1 MSDAPSRVR
10 KNSGAALVNGRVRLR
25 LLEAGDL
32 PLTLS
37 WRNDEDN
44 RRWFFTTDP
53 IPLDAHRRWFEQ
65 YRDRDDDFVFVIE
78 ETETLKRAVGQ
89 LSLYRIEWDTG
100 RAEFGR
106 LLMGDPEAK
115 GLGLAQLATACLTDE
130 ALTSWGLREIRC
142 GCRAV
147 NTRAIAVCA
156 ACGFIAQEPVDGVT
170 EMIKCH
176 AGYRHPERV
185 EG

>member
-1 MSDAPSRVR
+1 VSDVTSRIPKDVITP
-10 KNSGAALVNGRVRLR
+10 LEHGRVRLR
-25 LLEAGDL
+25 LLEEGDL

-37 WRNDEDN
+37 WRNDDDN

-53 IPLDAHRRWFEQ
+53 IALDVHRRWFAQ

-78 ETETLKRAVGQ
+78 ETETLKRPVGQ
-89 LSLYRIEWDTG
+89 LSLYRIEWNTG

-106 LLMGDPEAK
+106 LLIGDPEAK

-130 ALTSWGLREIRC
+130 ALDRWGLRELRC
-142 GCRAV
+142 ECRTI

-156 ACGFIAQEPVDGVT
+156 ACGFVAQEPVDGVT
-170 EMIKCH
+170 PMIKRG
-176 AGYRHPERV
+176 AGPK
-185 EG
+185 G

>member
-1 MSDAPSRVR
+1 VSDVTSRVS
-10 KNSGAALVNGRVRLR
+10 KNSVAALVNGRVRLR
-25 LLEAGDL
+25 LLEERDL
-32 PLTLS
+32 SLTLS

-65 YRDRDDDFVFVIE
+65 YRDRNDDFVFVIE
-78 ETETLKRAVGQ
+78 ETETLKRTVGQ

-106 LLMGDPEAK
+106 LLIGDAEAK

-142 GCRAV
+142 VCRTV

-156 ACGFIAQEPVDGVT
+156 ACGFVAQEPVDGVT
-170 EMIKCH
+170 EMIKRH
-176 AGYRHPERV
+176 ARHRSS
-185 EG
+185 